1 MNATDAAKTDS
12 AEIGSAPLDT
22 ANLARSARRRPP
34 IEIGFVLAGRLDDI
48 DRNAVQEAIRELET
62 RLAQSFPEF
71 RWQLNV
77 VRREEMSVEGL
88 ERPIAFFQQGQA
100 ERDAYKWDFVF
111 VITSAD
117 LIGYFKPFALAAVS
131 RTLDL
136 VVVSTAR
143 VDPKAVDIDRSRED
157 RIQIVSRRIA
167 AICLRSLGVLCGL
180 DESEDP
186 ADYMWPPGEARDLDG
201 LHEFS
206 IDERE
211 EMEGT
216 FEEVA
221 DLRLEERS
229 EWTRRSL
236 VRFYANVAWTQ
247 RRQIFASVLQA
258 APWKFPFRLSRLS
271 TAAFSALL
279 VLQMTAEV
287 WHMALHQSTAA
298 LSGLLVASLFGT
310 TGYVIQRQGLFVRRQ
325 DRHVTEQIAVS
336 NITAGVIVF
345 AGLLTTLLLLF
356 SVSFLLGA
364 TLFPSEVIASW
375 IDSDRDTV
383 ATSRYTMLSAVVA
396 AFGLAIGALGAA
408 FEDQSYF
415 RHVIFVD
422 EEL

>member
-1 MNATDAAKTDS
+1 M
-12 AEIGSAPLDT
+12 
-22 ANLARSARRRPP
+22 
-34 IEIGFVLAGRLDDI
+34 
-48 DRNAVQEAIRELET
+48 
-62 RLAQSFPEF
+62 
-71 RWQLNV
+71 
-77 VRREEMSVEGL
+77 
-88 ERPIAFFQQGQA
+88 
-100 ERDAYKWDFVF
+100 
-111 VITSAD
+111 
-117 LIGYFKPFALAAVS
+117 
-131 RTLDL
+131 
-136 VVVSTAR
+136 
-143 VDPKAVDIDRSRED
+143 
-157 RIQIVSRRIA
+157 
-167 AICLRSLGVLCGL
+167 
-180 DESEDP
+180 
-186 ADYMWPPGEARDLDG
+186 
-201 LHEFS
+201 
-206 IDERE
+206 
-211 EMEGT
+211 
-216 FEEVA
+216 
-221 DLRLEERS
+221 
-229 EWTRRSL
+229 
-236 VRFYANVAWTQ
+236 
-247 RRQIFASVLQA
+247 QA